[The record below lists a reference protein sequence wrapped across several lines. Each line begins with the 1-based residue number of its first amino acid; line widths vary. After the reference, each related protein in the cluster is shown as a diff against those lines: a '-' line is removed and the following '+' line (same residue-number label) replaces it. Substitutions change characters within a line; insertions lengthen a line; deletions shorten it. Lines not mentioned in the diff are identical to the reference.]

1 MACYDGFGNLAD
13 GRPFWIGDFNGNG
26 RADVLFYYPGDRNW
40 WLGSHSGPG
49 GQLQWSFAGN
59 TAGFGQVWDGRPFW
73 TGNFSR
79 ADRSEVLFYF
89 PGDRNW
95 WLGTHDGGQ
104 LRWSFAGNTAGFG
117 QVWDGRPFWIGD
129 FNGNGRADV
138 LFHYPGDRNWWLGSH
153 GGPGGQLQWSLAGNT
168 AGFGNVADGRPF
180 WVGNFSRPDR
190 REILFYYPGDR
201 NWWLGTHDGGQ
212 LRWSLAGNT
221 AGFGQVWDGRP
232 FWIGDFNGNGRADVL
247 FYYPGDGNWW
257 LGSHGGP
264 GGQLQWS
271 LAGNTLGR
279 IAGQPNFGQ
288 VWDGRPFWIGDFTG
302 DGRSDVLFY
311 FPGDRN
317 WWLGSYAGLLN
328 WSFAGNTAGF
338 GQVWDR
344 RPFWT
349 GNFSRADRAEVLFY
363 FPGDGNWWLGSH
375 NGSQLGWSFAGNTG
389 RPYRSRVRLHLKVL
403 TTPNVSIDT
412 MVESM
417 REVYRTVGIRVDIGS
432 TENLDLPLLN
442 DLDVGQC
449 VMGQTTQEQRDLF
462 ANRNNVGVNDVAV
475 YFVRS
480 TVPPFNGCAAHPADR
495 PSAVVVQGAT
505 RWTLAHEIGHVLGL
519 NHVNDNNRLMTGNGT
534 GNITNPPPD
543 LDSGESTT
551 MDNSALTITC

>member
-59 TAGFGQVWDGRPFW
+59 TAGFG
-73 TGNFSR
+73 
-79 ADRSEVLFYF
+79 
-89 PGDRNW
+89 
-95 WLGTHDGGQ
+95 H
-104 LRWSFAGNTAGFG
+104 
-117 QVWDGRPFWIGD
+117 
-129 FNGNGRADV
+129 
-138 LFHYPGDRNWWLGSH
+138 
-153 GGPGGQLQWSLAGNT
+153 
-168 AGFGNVADGRPF
+168 VADGRPF

-232 FWIGDFNGNGRADVL
+232 FWIGDF
-247 FYYPGDGNWW
+247 
-257 LGSHGGP
+257 
-264 GGQLQWS
+264 
-271 LAGNTLGR
+271 
-279 IAGQPNFGQ
+279 
-288 VWDGRPFWIGDFTG
+288 TG

-338 GQVWDR
+338 GQAWDR